1 MSCNSGGGS
10 EASCSIS
17 SGMETLND
25 QDAMRVLQSAAA
37 FDATRSFGSRTSALG
52 PGRLSVA
59 PHLPQKRQSFSGDS
73 LPSPPQALAE
83 DIWREMAEAE
93 CGQQKRQGDL
103 DSWLDVFRATARS
116 LRNTWC
122 SREVLTFESMAFG
135 WLALARKHEPLPCG
149 PPVAA
154 GEDGDTDILATWL
167 SEARWAQTAYQLEA
181 PASLS
186 GGAGAGGVA
195 ESAGCE
201 DSSLEQ
207 RLVQLL
213 GLRSAADLLA
223 CCPQPRGSRP
233 AFFTAIHEES
243 RTIRLVIRG
252 GNSLPDLLNPATAE
266 TSALGPGFAHRG
278 MLEAAQQLLE
288 EEAGRLRAAVE
299 AHPGYGLR
307 CIGHSGGAGIAALLV
322 VLVALE
328 GQPGAQRLGAPVGGM
343 RATCFSSPAVVTSD
357 LAELHAGCIDSVV
370 YNADLGSRC
379 SCASLRRLAN
389 EMSMAS
395 REVLSR
401 SELALTLRRSGAL
414 GLASHVVA
422 AALCRCQPPQEGP
435 SFPTGPAPS
444 LVGMSSRHTL
454 MEGLSYLGNSLTR
467 PPPAMTAAGSHALGD
482 LAATAPHPGLTTQT
496 SLPGGRLCQLATLGP
511 QVENGRSSGTMQERL
526 QTVLKR
532 SLSGGSSPRHSAPLL
547 PGSSAPPIPSPLGP
561 PMPMPPRPP
570 MPPPAAPPL
579 PAVHSN
585 VTLPPLTAVP
595 SLAAGGVGNVTASGR
610 GVDFDSPRRRMPET
624 HGFNSVL
631 PPPPLVAAAAAAA
644 ASVQSQ
650 NIALVGAAV
659 GPTPPRRVL
668 SSVRVDLKIPRL
680 NITATSAL
688 LTQSD
693 DGSAVVTGGG
703 SGSFPA
709 AIPPLQLSTLSVPS
723 GTVPLAGAL
732 PQPLS
737 VLAVL
742 GPRRDVIPATDGAAA
757 APAVQEPMS
766 MAALPPLP
774 LPVLIAGV
782 APQPHSPRVARHI
795 DVCDLREQSE
805 LSPERSLRIIPQ
817 LPLSVP
823 LQQLQQLQM
832 PQGLQARAD
841 ADRAGGDVAAELL
854 IPGTVYLIERRGA
867 DANAT
872 FRLLCDV
879 NRSHLNRIL
888 LKRSMLRDQL
898 LSHYVAALDRIR
910 PQ

>member
-1 MSCNSGGGS
+1 
-10 EASCSIS
+10 
-17 SGMETLND
+17 METLNE

-59 PHLPQKRQSFSGDS
+59 PHLPQRRQSFSGGS

-93 CGQQKRQGDL
+93 CGQQKRHGDL
-103 DSWLDVFRATARS
+103 DSWLDVFRATAGS
-116 LRNTWC
+116 LRNAWC
-122 SREVLTFESMAFG
+122 SREILTFESMAFG

-154 GEDGDTDILATWL
+154 GEEVTDADVLGNWL
-167 SEARWAQTAYQLEA
+167 SEAQWAQAAYQLAA
-181 PASLS
+181 PASFP

-201 DSSLEQ
+201 DSSPEQ

-213 GLRSAADLLA
+213 GLQSPADLLA
-223 CCPQPRGSRP
+223 CCPQPRGPCP
-233 AFFTAIHEES
+233 AFFTAVHEES

-252 GNSLPDLLNPATAE
+252 SNSLPDLLNSAIAE
-266 TSALGPGFAHRG
+266 TSALGPGFAPRG

-299 AHPGYGLR
+299 ARPGYGLR

-328 GQPGAQRLGAPVGGM
+328 GQSGAQRLGAPVGGM
-343 RATCFSSPAVVTSD
+343 RATCFSPPAVVTSE

-379 SCASLRRLAN
+379 SSASLRRLAN

-401 SELALTLRRSGAL
+401 SELALALRRSGAL

-444 LVGMSSRHTL
+444 LVGMNSRHTL
-454 MEGLSYLGNSLTR
+454 MEGLSSLGNSLTR
-467 PPPAMTAAGSHALGD
+467 PPPAMTAAGSHALGG
-482 LAATAPHPGLTTQT
+482 LAATAPHPGLAIQT

-511 QVENGRSSGTMQERL
+511 QVGNGRSSGTLQERPV
-526 QTVLKR
+526 VLTR
-532 SLSGGSSPRHSAPLL
+532 SLSGGASPRHSAPLL
-547 PGSSAPPIPSPLGP
+547 PGASAPPVPSPLGP

-585 VTLPPLTAVP
+585 VTLPPLIAVP
-595 SLAAGGVGNVTASGR
+595 SLAGGVGNVTTSGR
-610 GVDFDSPRRRMPET
+610 GVGFDSPRRRMPET
-624 HGFNSVL
+624 HSSSGVL

-650 NIALVGAAV
+650 NTAVVSATV

-668 SSVRVDLKIPRL
+668 TSVSIDLKEPRL
-680 NITATSAL
+680 NITATGAL

-693 DGSAVVTGGG
+693 DGSAVATGAG

-709 AIPPLQLSTLSVPS
+709 AISPLQLSMLPVPS

-732 PQPLS
+732 PPPLS

-742 GPRRDVIPATDGAAA
+742 GPRRDLIPATDGAVAA
-757 APAVQEPMS
+757 AAVQGPMATTL
-766 MAALPPLP
+766 AALPPLQ

-782 APQPHSPRVARHI
+782 APQPHSPRVARHTSHL

-805 LSPERSLRIIPQ
+805 LSPERSLRTIQQ

-832 PQGLQARAD
+832 LQGLRTEAD
-841 ADRAGGDVAAELL
+841 TDRAGGDVAAELL

-872 FRLLCDV
+872 FRLLRDV

-910 PQ
+910 PH